1 MYDWWAALHDTA
13 GAPSQSEDP
22 VAAPYVVVQQDPTFG
37 AGAASATLEDEHPLA
52 ANATARMPT
61 SVAKTGHFFENAKG
75 RESFQEVPEAEDYRG
90 CLYVIE

>member
-1 MYDWWAALHDTA
+1 VYDSWTTLHDTA
-13 GAPSQSEDP
+13 GEPSQSGDP

-52 ANATARMPT
+52 ANAIARMPA
-61 SVAKTGHFFENAKG
+61 SAAKTGHLFENAKG

-90 CLYVIE
+90 CLYMIE